1 MNKMRHR
8 IFHILLGFVALVLM
22 TGCRHDLELVPV
34 VFTATLEQPTNDD
47 GSKIYLDNERWIYWE
62 VGDEISIAGDN
73 SSAAA
78 TGRLINASF
87 DADRFNGVFTT
98 TLEDAATYFLGLH
111 PMDSRNVIAGHAGQ
125 ADFTAKIYLPDTQTR
140 RTDERGDLTF
150 DKQIYPMVG
159 WYGDTGGDTANLDFH
174 ALAGIV
180 RLNLFNLSGDQ
191 KTLKQIEIT
200 SEDNRQLKGLFNV
213 NDYKIEDPYLTPLE
227 NTTVNQTV
235 ILYCGEN
242 GLPFSASYLHTFY
255 LVLPAL
261 HGRGDTANY
270 YLSMKVIATDNTY
283 MIKKFRVPVRRTG
296 LTNMQAMGIT
306 DWSDGSDASDNG
318 AGTPGLSGCGTQ
330 SRPFKVYNINDLT
343 YMRDCYNVGGGTG
356 TRYING
362 QPITENTYITLM
374 RSDIELT
381 NENWEVGIKN
391 FVGHF
396 NTVSNMSNPGIID
409 HCHNAPLFESIGVNG
424 EVDGITLK
432 SAVTFST
439 HGTGV
444 SPFCN
449 TNNGTIRDCVI
460 TTIPGSADKNIS
472 MDAPFAGICVHNLGT
487 IEGCRF
493 QSKVELGNGEN
504 FAGICI
510 ENSGTVKGCQLASV
524 ALTLDASGT
533 TAAGICYSN
542 LTDGTVC
549 DSYFAAD
556 VANSSID
563 WAGIVFENSGTVE
576 HCYFSATGHIYTSED
591 AAGIVMNNTAGKV
604 NYCWVAGPMRGVNIS
619 GIVQNLSGGQVIN
632 CFNSHNAMITLTD
645 ANSVGG
651 GLVGSMSGGSIEN
664 SYVYDIT
671 MMRLVM
677 SAVMGGI
684 VGSGTGGTI
693 NNCYDY
699 ESSHTVYGN
708 VSSGVTINHSYI
720 VAGSQSGV
728 TSISAASATDATGT
742 SGCLIDLLN
751 DDTYG
756 APSIDGAKLWQQT
769 AAGTPPSLE
778 TYVITPPEP

>member
-8 IFHILLGFVALVLM
+8 IFHILLCFAALVLM
-22 TGCRHDLELVPV
+22 TGCRHDPELVPV
-34 VFTATLEQPTNDD
+34 IFTATLEQPSSDD

-73 SSAAA
+73 SSEAA

-87 DADRFNGVFTT
+87 DEGQFNGVFTT

-111 PMDSRNVIAGHAGQ
+111 PMDSRNVIAGLHAGQ

-140 RTDERGDLTF
+140 RTDQRGDLTF
-150 DKQIYPMVG
+150 DKQVYPMVG
-159 WYGDTGGDTANLDFH
+159 WYGNTSGDTANLDFH

-180 RLNLFNLSGDQ
+180 RLNLFNLSGYQ

-235 ILYCGEN
+235 ILYCGES

-318 AGTPGLSGCGTQ
+318 AGTPGLSGCGTE

-343 YMRDCYNVGGGTG
+343 YMRDCNNVNGGTG
-356 TRYING
+356 NRYING
-362 QPITENTYITLM
+362 QLITPDTYITLM

-381 NENWEVGIKN
+381 SSNWQVGIKN

-409 HCHNAPLFESIGVNG
+409 NCQNVPLFESIGDYGV
-424 EVDGITLK
+424 VDGITLK
-432 SAVTFST
+432 SAVTFNT
-439 HGTGV
+439 QGAV
-444 SPFCN
+444 SPFCT
-449 TNNGTIRDCVI
+449 TNHGTLRDCVL
-460 TTIPGSADKNIS
+460 TTIPGSPQKNIS
-472 MDAPFAGICVHNLGT
+472 MFADFGGICVTNTGT

-493 QSKVELGNGEN
+493 QGKVELGYGHN
-504 FAGICI
+504 FAGICL
-510 ENSGTVKGCQLASV
+510 ENSGTVKGCQLTSV
-524 ALTLDASGT
+524 TLTLDASGS

-542 LTDGTVC
+542 LTDGKVL

-556 VANSSID
+556 VTNSSID
-563 WAGIVFENSGTVE
+563 WAGIVYENSGTVE
-576 HCYFSATGHIYTSED
+576 HCYFSATGHIYTSKD
-591 AAGIVMNNTAGKV
+591 AAGIVMNNTDGKV
-604 NYCWVAGPMRGVNIS
+604 DYCWVAGQLRGINVS
-619 GIVQNLSGGQVIN
+619 GIVQNLTDGKVIN
-632 CFNSHNAMITLTD
+632 CFNSHNAMITLTA

-664 SYVYDIT
+664 SYVYDIYMT
-671 MMRLVM
+671 RLVM

-684 VGSGTGGTI
+684 VGNCTSGTI

-699 ESSHTVYGN
+699 EGNRLLYGN
-708 VSSGVTINHSYI
+708 LGTTATVNHCYI
-720 VAGSQSGV
+720 VDGTQYSV
-728 TSISAASATDATGT
+728 TSVSVALATAATGT
-742 SGCLIDLLN
+742 VGCLLDNLN
-751 DDTYG
+751 DATSG
-756 APSIDGAKLWQQT
+756 APSINGAKRWQQT
-769 AAGTPPSLE
+769 PAGTPPSLV
-778 TYVITPPEP
+778 TYVVQGS